1 MSSQFNLSGEN
12 KNPISLFQV
21 TPTSARAVTYDEE
34 SWKPSPEDASKE
46 SKDER
51 DSLRSSEIRQ
61 SKTKRVKN
69 YLKKCK
75 SVLGSSK
82 SASLDVSS
90 VSSDSVCGSSW
101 YLEDNNSEIKEGK
114 ISELSD
120 VFEDAQVSLNVKDCS
135 SVFQVAN
142 VVEVRG
148 PPESESY
155 KTENLDKA
163 INETITVSEGEEEIE
178 IEIIRD
184 DKVEESIEENEN
196 DYKVEAP
203 QITSPVLKELQD
215 QEDGGSRGIDEGC
228 QQNIVEEGAV
238 SMVSLNA

>member
-1 MSSQFNLSGEN
+1 MSTQFNLTGEN

-142 VVEVRG
+142 IVEVRG
-148 PPESESY
+148 PPESESI
-155 KTENLDKA
+155 KTENLEKA
-163 INETITVSEGEEEIE
+163 INKTITVSEGEEEIE

-196 DYKVEAP
+196 DYKIAEP
-203 QITSPVLKELQD
+203 EITSPVLKELQD
-215 QEDGGSRGIDEGC
+215 QEDGDSRGIDEGC